1 MSDKKEPELH
11 SQVTYDFT
19 KTITGIEISPAY
31 ILGLQRITNL
41 MITNNMDRGVELPG
55 MFKKFETIVSEA
67 KLPIEDQTKIELDAF
82 EADIYTL
89 FSLIQLLKY
98 KAKEQNLELQT
109 ETTVTKAELAELTKM
124 IEAGV
129 DVTEKVKEMNAKM
142 TIVR

>member
-1 MSDKKEPELH
+1 
-11 SQVTYDFT
+11 
-19 KTITGIEISPAY
+19 
-31 ILGLQRITNL
+31 
-41 MITNNMDRGVELPG
+41 

>member
-41 MITNNMDRGVELPG
+41 MITNNMDRGAELPR